1 MKKQKSPRLHDI
13 DRVID
18 DAKASSPKSGQRCR
32 CCAVEVV
39 RRLLLRYFER
49 KDSGEEMPSLA
60 YMTRVIEREFKVSKN
75 SVYGHVNRCLQRN
88 TSAAQR

>member
-1 MKKQKSPRLHDI
+1 MKKKKSPVEVLDGII
-13 DRVID
+13 DE
-18 DAKASSPKSGQRCR
+18 AKATSPKSGQRCR
-32 CCAVEVV
+32 CCNVEVV

-60 YMTRVIEREFKVSKN
+60 YMARVIEREFKVSKN

-88 TSAAQR
+88 TSAAQ